1 MKHQVSTTFKVI
13 SYLVMK
19 IDGTKNQINGNCTS
33 YLCRIVKLKNVIEI
47 QLLHNR
53 YAPGAWNKVWYTW
66 QTDGDPAGDPLRA
79 IL

>member
-1 MKHQVSTTFKVI
+1 MKNQVSTTFKVI

-19 IDGTKNQINGNCTS
+19 IDGTKNPINGNCTS

-53 YAPGAWNKVWYTW
+53 YARGGGGANSGSIVS
-66 QTDGDPAGDPLRA
+66 TDRPITAKSDMLA
-79 IL
+79 